1 MELWA
6 VPGNVRM
13 DAVAC
18 CVEAFVALIA
28 ETVVAARVHV
38 SIFPVAVERAFQTRI
53 VRRGAFVLLF
63 AL

>member
-1 MELWA
+1 
-6 VPGNVRM
+6 M

-28 ETVVAARVHV
+28 ETVVAALVHV
-38 SIFPVAVERAFQTRI
+38 SIFRVAVERAFQTRI